1 VRVLDSKEAGAA
13 VRPSGS
19 IVFSSGTHVLE
30 PDSRDELR
38 ESRAVP

>member
-1 VRVLDSKEAGAA
+1 MTLR
-13 VRPSGS
+13 
-19 IVFSSGTHVLE
+19 GTHVLE